1 MASFFIYYRN
11 ANGRLCSTI
20 HSSPL
25 TSINIPT
32 SMVEEDGNTI
42 IYKSVP
48 CKFIDLS
55 IYRK

>member
-1 MASFFIYYRN
+1 MAFYIYYRN
-11 ANGRLCSTI
+11 TNGRLCSTI
-20 HSSPL
+20 NSSAL
-25 TSINIPT
+25 TSINIPIGY
-32 SMVEEDGNTI
+32 EEDGESI

>member
-1 MASFFIYYRN
+1 MNYFIYYRN
-11 ANGRLCSTI
+11 TNGRLCSTI
-20 HSSPL
+20 HSRPL

-32 SMVEEDGNTI
+32 SMVEADGDTI

-55 IYRK
+55 IYSK

>member
-1 MASFFIYYRN
+1 MAYYIYYRN
-11 ANGRLCSTI
+11 NNGRLCSTI

-32 SMVEEDGNTI
+32 SMVEGDGDTI
-42 IYKSVP
+42 IYISVP

>member
-25 TSINIPT
+25 TSINIPIGYDD
-32 SMVEEDGNTI
+32 DGESI

>member
-1 MASFFIYYRN
+1 MAFFIYYRN
-11 ANGRLCSTI
+11 TNGRLCSTI
-20 HSSPL
+20 NSSPL
-25 TSINIPT
+25 TSINI
-32 SMVEEDGNTI
+32 SIGYEDDGESI